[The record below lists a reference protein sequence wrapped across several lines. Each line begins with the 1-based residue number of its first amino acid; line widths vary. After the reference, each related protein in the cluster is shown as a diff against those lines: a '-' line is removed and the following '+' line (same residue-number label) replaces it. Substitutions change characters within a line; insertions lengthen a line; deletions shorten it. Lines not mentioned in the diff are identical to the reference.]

1 MKIGV
6 MGGTFNPIHL
16 AHLISAEQIRQGLAL
31 DQVLFVPS
39 ARPPH
44 KSPDGPGVGE
54 SQTSLCSTPSQIGTR

>member
-31 DQVLFVPS
+31 DQVLFIPS

-44 KSPDGPGVGE
+44 KSPDGIVAVMGHHG
-54 SQTSLCSTPSQIGTR
+54 TSVTLTRKVT

>member
-1 MKIGV
+1 MVLLMKIGV

-44 KSPDGPGVGE
+44 KSPDGIVDP
-54 SQTSLCSTPSQIGTR
+54 